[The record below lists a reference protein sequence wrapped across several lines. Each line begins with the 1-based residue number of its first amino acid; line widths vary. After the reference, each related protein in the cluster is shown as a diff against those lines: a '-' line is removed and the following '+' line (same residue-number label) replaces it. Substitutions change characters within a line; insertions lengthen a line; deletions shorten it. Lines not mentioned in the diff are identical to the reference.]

1 MKLVGRAQVQQPGL
15 GRRDVSAPGR
25 LFLTEVQT
33 SGIQARAETE
43 LARQTMAVREGR
55 MRELEARTQIIEQTS
70 KLFTT
75 VADVYANQT
84 KRANTLQLQQLL
96 VSDRQRNAETFTY
109 MENAANI
116 DLNDPTVPEPLRKFV
131 TDYVKRTDPA
141 GQRRTNVPTH
151 EIARDFTA
159 SFLQETTEAS
169 LKALEGTNQQDVYLE
184 KMSPQITG
192 YTEAATELAV
202 VRREEAIA
210 AMGNTAFD
218 DAVMTNDYEGMYET
232 ALENVRTGVWTEQEY
247 SDRISEAVTDMA
259 YSDLNIQINQAS
271 TTDELDLVEDS
282 IYNTE
287 IPLKPSQRTSL
298 SNAVVSRR
306 SALNTEY
313 ERRRTRNHSDALV
326 MLTRGELQKEWV
338 QDKLVNNGLTP
349 AAGASLLKAID
360 DQLAER
366 DLPPSNAVMVDQL
379 TARISTLPYPRDGDD
394 RSLAERAEQLRDEII
409 AKGTG
414 VTLDKG
420 YQPAEIRSDDM
431 QRLLEELAQAENTAR
446 GKGSQEF
453 AQAQRL
459 MRTVTGYTDMLSGMD
474 GTSPNRMAFASFEAA
489 LRQYMEFRGPDDP
502 DPVTW
507 VQQNAN
513 RFDPTNYRGNYDQRI
528 RARFPRYAGLIG
540 DDGVTNE
547 VVRQMYQQAT
557 KDVRDGRIPESLR
570 QELLVELEY
579 KLNAIGVDDTEDMNL
594 PPSARGDR

>member
-84 KRANTLQLQQLL
+84 KRANTLELQQRL

-116 DLNDPTVPEPLRKFV
+116 DLNDPTVPESLRKFA
-131 TDYVKRTDPA
+131 TDYVKRTDPV
-141 GQRRTNVPTH
+141 GQRRTTVPTH

-159 SFLQETTEAS
+159 SFLQETTESS
-169 LKALEGTNQQDVYLE
+169 LKALEGTNQQDAYLE

-192 YTEAATELAV
+192 YTEAATKLAV
-202 VRREEAIA
+202 ERREESIA

-259 YSDLNIQINQAS
+259 HSDLSIQINQAS
-271 TTDELDLVEDS
+271 STDELDLVEDS

-287 IPLKPSQRTSL
+287 IPLKPSDRTSL
-298 SNAVVSRR
+298 SNALVSRR
-306 SALNTEY
+306 SALNTED
-313 ERRRTRNHSDALV
+313 ERTRTRNHSEALV

-338 QDKLVNNGLTP
+338 QTKLANGDLTP
-349 AAGASLLKAID
+349 AAGGSLLKAID

-394 RSLAERAEQLRDEII
+394 RSLAERAEQLRNEII

-431 QRLLEELAQAENTAR
+431 QRLLGELEQAVNTAR

-579 KLNAIGVDDTEDMNL
+579 KLNTIGVDDMEDMNL